1 MAGRKVGARRLLG
14 ESPGGDAGEL
24 GKGRETGH
32 RSAIVP
38 GDTAP
43 IRRRRLRSVR
53 AVVQRV
59 IRAEVSVDGGV
70 VGAIGPGLVVLVGV
84 TSGDTE
90 KDAAVLATK
99 LTGLRIFPDA
109 DVAMNRSVM
118 DVGGSVLV
126 VSQFTLYGDARRGR
140 RPSFTAAAP
149 PELAEPLVDKV
160 AETIER
166 AGVEVRTGRFGAR
179 MEVELVNDGPVTLIL
194 ETSGGRLV

>member
-1 MAGRKVGARRLLG
+1 M
-14 ESPGGDAGEL
+14 
-24 GKGRETGH
+24 
-32 RSAIVP
+32 
-38 GDTAP
+38 
-43 IRRRRLRSVR
+43 R

-59 IRAEVSVDGGV
+59 IRAEVSADGGV

-109 DVAMNRSVM
+109 DLAMNRSVM

-140 RPSFTAAAP
+140 RPSFTAAA
-149 PELAEPLVDKV
+149 
-160 AETIER
+160 
-166 AGVEVRTGRFGAR
+166 
-179 MEVELVNDGPVTLIL
+179 
-194 ETSGGRLV
+194 